1 MGQDCLFRGNM
12 EKESSMDRLSKK
24 FGHHF
29 DNVDPDKLVKFLRG
43 GPEYL
48 YANIEE
54 YEKIIGSQVNAAFK
68 SGWEMGRMMKE
79 DFDIWVSEQNKK
91 LGENEDTLH

>member
-1 MGQDCLFRGNM
+1 M
-12 EKESSMDRLSKK
+12 EPPKKSSIERLSEK

-68 SGWEMGRMMKE
+68 AGWGMARMTKE
-79 DFDIWVSEQNKK
+79 DFDIWVDKQN
-91 LGENEDTLH
+91 EST